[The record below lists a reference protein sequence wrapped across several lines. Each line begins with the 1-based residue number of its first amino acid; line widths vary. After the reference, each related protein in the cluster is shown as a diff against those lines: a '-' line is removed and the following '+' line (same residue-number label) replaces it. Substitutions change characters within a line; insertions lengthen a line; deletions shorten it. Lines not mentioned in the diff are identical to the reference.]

1 MASAF
6 KKLEGRFSET
16 GFDSSSK
23 ATTQLYRRCL
33 SHRACANML
42 SRLVDG
48 LSAGM
53 SDEMRAYLKESRIKE
68 AQGRITVAKAALTS
82 AEERLAR
89 HAEQLKQIMRDGA
102 ALVAQTAAAS
112 LIEADMDG
120 LRQIRNLRNPP
131 HATQIVTRCA
141 CTLLSVN
148 EPGNALPK
156 DLLPWDEV
164 KKRLATSDLPTRI
177 GCFNAAKLVDH
188 PEVVAM
194 VTKQARWSAEA
205 PPPSASEGSDMLTAE
220 MAAATSSAVGALFGW
235 CSKLLSGLD
244 SLRAAAMSSPEAVE
258 AEARAALAVDECKA
272 VWQAATE
279 ALTAEKQRQM
289 GEKARQEAEEKARVE
304 AAARRE
310 MQDAAVEKLRVL
322 VPKATIMQSR
332 NLLERF
338 DWDVSTA
345 AREAAKRESEA
356 AAAEAALRSVLG
368 FGDNVL
374 EDVLHERLA
383 ELKSAI
389 CAHEDV
395 AAGSSLL
402 QEARAL
408 HGKLVAQEIELEKRR
423 EAERKAHLEREEK
436 KREEAQRKAREAEE
450 ELMNLSFGASARRE
464 AAAVA
469 RALAEEKKKYAN
481 EMRARREAAVA
492 AAASSSAIVHDEEHS
507 KIAALVATKVK
518 QLEEQI
524 ELAEAKGNLAR
535 AEQLA
540 EMLFELEARAS
551 AVAQKVEQDAVEE
564 RRALQAEQEAKEKA
578 LWEAEYKAQREADA
592 ADEELRRIEQ
602 ELELIAHA
610 SWRAVEQS
618 SRMAEDL
625 SRLKAS
631 EEALAS
637 ECLRLEDEV
646 AGLAEAPPS
655 TAVHNAAVVDDEDGA
670 MDQVLEEMRTASID
684 ELRVLAP
691 NATVDYCRKLLERC
705 DWDVTAAA
713 CEMLVPP
720 GAPPSP
726 RQHAAQPQ
734 LGRLEALRKNS
745 TEQSLLCGE
754 DARCQKPPYSTHM

>member
-1 MASAF
+1 M
-6 KKLEGRFSET
+6 
-16 GFDSSSK
+16 
-23 ATTQLYRRCL
+23 
-33 SHRACANML
+33 
-42 SRLVDG
+42 
-48 LSAGM
+48 
-53 SDEMRAYLKESRIKE
+53 
-68 AQGRITVAKAALTS
+68 
-82 AEERLAR
+82 
-89 HAEQLKQIMRDGA
+89 
-102 ALVAQTAAAS
+102 
-112 LIEADMDG
+112 
-120 LRQIRNLRNPP
+120 
-131 HATQIVTRCA
+131 
-141 CTLLSVN
+141 
-148 EPGNALPK
+148 
-156 DLLPWDEV
+156 
-164 KKRLATSDLPTRI
+164 
-177 GCFNAAKLVDH
+177 
-188 PEVVAM
+188 
-194 VTKQARWSAEA
+194 
-205 PPPSASEGSDMLTAE
+205 
-220 MAAATSSAVGALFGW
+220 
-235 CSKLLSGLD
+235 
-244 SLRAAAMSSPEAVE
+244 
-258 AEARAALAVDECKA
+258 
-272 VWQAATE
+272 
-279 ALTAEKQRQM
+279 
-289 GEKARQEAEEKARVE
+289 
-304 AAARRE
+304 
-310 MQDAAVEKLRVL
+310 
-322 VPKATIMQSR
+322 
-332 NLLERF
+332 
-338 DWDVSTA
+338 
-345 AREAAKRESEA
+345 
-356 AAAEAALRSVLG
+356 G

-389 CAHEDV
+389 SAHEDV

-423 EAERKAHLEREEK
+423 VEERKAHMEREEK

-492 AAASSSAIVHDEEHS
+492 DAASSSAIVHDEEHS

-535 AEQLA
+535 AEQLI

-564 RRALQAEQEAKEKA
+564 RQALQAEQEAKEKA

-618 SRMAEDL
+618 SRLAEDL

-631 EEALAS
+631 EEALAMES
-637 ECLRLEDEV
+637 LRLEDEV

-670 MDQVLEEMRTASID
+670 MDQVLEELRTASID

-691 NATVDYCRKLLERC
+691 NATIDYCRKLLEMC

-734 LGRLEALRKNS
+734 AQLGHELGRLEALRKNS
-745 TEQSLLCGE
+745 
-754 DARCQKPPYSTHM
+754 A